1 MARLL
6 RALALGLALWSLAAT
21 TSAMEPTDRAPTI
34 VVAQVDGVVD
44 AGVLQRSLSLPE
56 IALKMIA
63 DPNVAFLL
71 LILGMIGVVAELY
84 HPGAFVP
91 GIVGAVSLL
100 LAFVG
105 LGNLPT
111 NWGAVALLGFSL
123 VLFLLELHITSHGIL
138 GAGGVIA
145 FLLGGLLLFAP
156 LTPAGPAFETIA
168 VNPWLLLAM
177 GAGFAAFFLV
187 ALRAGLRARRMPVID
202 PLVRLPGALGI
213 AASPLAPVGTV
224 RVLRETWSAMSDG
237 ETIGLGEEVE
247 VVAREGLTLR
257 VRRMTP
263 AFAREFETLP
273 SQGEVRPGVWVKR
286 TR

>member
-21 TSAMEPTDRAPTI
+21 TSAIEPTDRAPTI

-138 GAGGVIA
+138 GAGGVI
-145 FLLGGLLLFAP
+145 
-156 LTPAGPAFETIA
+156 
-168 VNPWLLLAM
+168 
-177 GAGFAAFFLV
+177 
-187 ALRAGLRARRMPVID
+187 
-202 PLVRLPGALGI
+202 
-213 AASPLAPVGTV
+213 
-224 RVLRETWSAMSDG
+224 
-237 ETIGLGEEVE
+237 
-247 VVAREGLTLR
+247 
-257 VRRMTP
+257 
-263 AFAREFETLP
+263 
-273 SQGEVRPGVWVKR
+273 
-286 TR
+286 